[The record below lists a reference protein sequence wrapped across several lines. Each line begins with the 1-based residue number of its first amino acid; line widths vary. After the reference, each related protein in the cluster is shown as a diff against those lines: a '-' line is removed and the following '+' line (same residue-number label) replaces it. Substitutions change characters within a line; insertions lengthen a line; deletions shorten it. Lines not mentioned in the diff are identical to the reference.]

1 MEILP
6 QSRTTT
12 KTGGCQ
18 EDGLVG
24 NGAYRQAKAAF
35 GHWEPTQ
42 QKRQPTVFRSCPQP
56 CSGPH
61 TPCTTPPLYPASRA
75 PQPEHCSPP
84 GAARSPRRAQVAD
97 QPSLARAVAG
107 GRGSGRGGG
116 RAEAEPHGRP
126 VGLSGWGCA
135 RLSAAWLTAPP
146 PAPKAADWAVPFFC
160 LSVVCFATGG
170 FPRDFPVT

>member
-1 MEILP
+1 MAPGP
-6 QSRTTT
+6 QLWPTIPSPQNSC
-12 KTGGCQ
+12 K
-18 EDGLVG
+18 
-24 NGAYRQAKAAF
+24 AIARQLHTELAV
-35 GHWEPTQ
+35 HPE
-42 QKRQPTVFRSCPQP
+42 
-56 CSGPH
+56 SGWH
-61 TPCTTPPLYPASRA
+61 CTPLAVHPPPLYPASRA